1 MHRKQVFSWFF
12 IAIFLLLIYLF
23 YQILS
28 PFILA
33 LFLVPIITF
42 TLYPLHKR
50 LTKLL
55 RNRKSISAL
64 IMTVVATFLVILP
77 LVFISATVAVDMF
90 DIYQGLSD
98 NVEVSELKSKLEK
111 LKGLIPVA
119 ILDELEKRLQVGEL
133 NIHQMAVKGLGSV
146 SGYVINEVQSA
157 ATNLTG
163 LLINFG
169 MMIFA
174 LFFFFRDGDS
184 MLERVK
190 SLIPMKDEQKDE
202 IFRKFYDTLN
212 AVIVGVMVTAAIQG
226 VLQGLFFWILGI
238 SYSVLG
244 GVLTFIFALIP
255 IAGAVIVWLP
265 VGLYLVF
272 TGSIYTG
279 IAVLVFGGLV
289 VSSVDNFLKP
299 VMIGGRVKLSTLFLV
314 LTIFGSLS
322 VFGITGI
329 IIGPILLAI
338 FMSFIDIYKSEY
350 LESPDQEL

>member
-1 MHRKQVFSWFF
+1 MHRNQVFSWFF
-12 IAIFLLLIYLF
+12 IAIFLLLIYIF
-23 YQILS
+23 YKMLN

-33 LFLVPIITF
+33 LFWGAIITLS
-42 TLYPLHKR
+42 LYPIHLR

-55 RNRKSISAL
+55 KNRKSISAL
-64 IMTVVATFLVILP
+64 IMTVVATFLIILP

-90 DIYQGLSD
+90 DIYQSVTD
-98 NVEVSELKSKLEK
+98 NVEVSELKSKLEN
-111 LKGLIPVA
+111 LKGLIPVS
-119 ILDELEKRLQVGEL
+119 ILDELEKKLQIDAVS
-133 NIHQMAVKGLGSV
+133 IHQMAVKGLGSV
-146 SGYVINEVQSA
+146 SSYVINEVQDA

-169 MMIFA
+169 MMIFS
-174 LFFFFRDGDS
+174 LFFFFRDGES
-184 MLERVK
+184 MLERIK
-190 SLIPMKDEQKDE
+190 SLIPMKEIQKDE

-212 AVIVGVMVTAAIQG
+212 AVIIGVMVTAAVQG
-226 VLQGLFFWILGI
+226 ILQGLFFWVLGI

-244 GVLTFIFALIP
+244 GVLTFVFALIP
-255 IAGAVIVWLP
+255 IGGAVIVWLP
-265 VGLYLVF
+265 VGLYLLF

-299 VMIGGRVKLSTLFLV
+299 MIIGGKVKLSTLFLV

-322 VFGITGI
+322 VFGFTGI

-338 FMSFIDIYKSEY
+338 FMSFLDIYEIEY
-350 LESPDQEL
+350 IDSAE

>member
-1 MHRKQVFSWFF
+1 VHRKQVFSWFF
-12 IAIFLLLIYLF
+12 IAIFLLLIYIF

-33 LFLVPIITF
+33 LFWGAVITL
-42 TLYPLHKR
+42 TLYPVHKR

-90 DIYQGLSD
+90 DIYQGLTD
-98 NVEVSELKSKLEK
+98 NLEVSELKSKLEK
-111 LKGLIPVA
+111 LKGLVPVTV
-119 ILDELEKRLQVGEL
+119 LEELEKRLQIGEL

-174 LFFFFRDGDS
+174 LFFFFRDGDG
-184 MLERVK
+184 MLERIK
-190 SLIPMKDEQKDE
+190 YLIPMKDEQKDE
-202 IFRKFYDTLN
+202 IFKKFYDTLN
-212 AVIVGVMVTAAIQG
+212 AVILGVMVTAAIQG
-226 VLQGLFFWILGI
+226 ILQGLFFWILGI

-244 GVLTFIFALIP
+244 GVLTFVFALIP

-279 IAVLVFGGLV
+279 IAVLIFGGLV

-299 VMIGGRVKLSTLFLV
+299 MIIGGKVKLSTLFLV

-322 VFGITGI
+322 VFGFTGI

-350 LESPDQEL
+350 LESPD

>member
-1 MHRKQVFSWFF
+1 VPRKQIFSWFF
-12 IAIFLLLIYLF
+12 IAIFLLLIYIF

-28 PFILA
+28 PFIIA
-33 LFLVPIITF
+33 LFWGAIITL
-42 TLYPLHKR
+42 TLHPLHVR

-64 IMTVVATFLVILP
+64 IMTIVATFLVILP

-90 DIYQGLSD
+90 DIYQSVTD
-98 NVEVSELKSKLEK
+98 NVEISELKSRLEK

-119 ILDELEKRLQVGEL
+119 VIDELEKRLQIGEL

-146 SGYVINEVQSA
+146 SGYVINEVQDA

-163 LLINFG
+163 LLVNLG
-169 MMIFA
+169 MMIFS
-174 LFFFFRDGDS
+174 LFFFFRDG
-184 MLERVK
+184 ERLLDRLK
-190 SLIPMKDEQKDE
+190 YLIPMKEEQKDE
-202 IFRKFYDTLN
+202 IFKKFHDTLY
-212 AVIVGVMVTAAIQG
+212 AVILGVMVTAAIQG
-226 VLQGLFFWILGI
+226 ILQGLFFWILGI
-238 SYSVLG
+238 SYSALG
-244 GVLTFIFALIP
+244 GVLTFVFALIP

-299 VMIGGRVKLSTLFLV
+299 MMIGGRVKLSTLFLV

-322 VFGITGI
+322 VFGFTGI

-338 FMSFIDIYKSEY
+338 LMSFIDIYKSEY
-350 LESPDQEL
+350 LESPD